1 MPVHLAAHYTTN
13 YSRRMDMIKTMRGME
28 CQGRRGVPVYLAA
41 HTNITNHPERKNIFI
56 FKSAGGRECQGR
68 RGVPVHLAAH
78 TIPNIP
84 RMMMKKLME

>member
-1 MPVHLAAHYTTN
+1 MKGL
-13 YSRRMDMIKTMRGME
+13 RMVRTGTGME

-41 HTNITNHPERKNIFI
+41 HNITNNPRRMNIFI

-84 RMMMKKLME
+84 RMMMMRLME